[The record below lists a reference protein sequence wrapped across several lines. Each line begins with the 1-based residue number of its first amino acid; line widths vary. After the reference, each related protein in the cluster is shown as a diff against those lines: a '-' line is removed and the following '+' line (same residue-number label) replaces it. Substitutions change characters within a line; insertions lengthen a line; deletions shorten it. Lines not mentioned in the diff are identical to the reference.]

1 MLAVVLL
8 LLVEVASYP
17 RLAVRPLLQSTG
29 PRVTN
34 CAAAATAGLPRRLD
48 PHFAKAKKKQVAS
61 NDDDDD
67 ADIDIDQLELGDDIK
82 QLLRTAQE
90 ELGGDDDG
98 EDDDVDESSS
108 LIFQEDDDDD
118 DGDSSSGGGSS
129 QNSDVVDSI
138 DDIVADDDEDDESEG
153 GDTTSELARDT
164 TAWRGKVEDIIR
176 TVVSTVPDAFLR
188 QVTFKGGRIE
198 VTVSATD
205 DPDAPEGPSVATLQA
220 CHQRLYEA
228 FELRED
234 DLAVV
239 TRNEILVASP
249 GIGDVLRTDRDY
261 VSFKGFNV
269 AVTTKEVFKKKTL
282 FEGTLVERTEE
293 CVFIS
298 QKGRPIRIPRD
309 LIAEVRLPKPKYES
323 TDSEMRKLR

>member
-29 PRVTN
+29 PRVIS
-34 CAAAATAGLPRRLD
+34 CAAATAGLPRRLE

-90 ELGGDDDG
+90 ELGGDD
-98 EDDDVDESSS
+98 EEEEVDESSS
-108 LIFQEDDDDD
+108 LIFQEDED
-118 DGDSSSGGGSS
+118 DGDSSSSGGGGSS
-129 QNSDVVDSI
+129 RNSDVVDSI
-138 DDIVADDDEDDESEG
+138 DDIVADEDDESED

-164 TAWRGKVEDIIR
+164 TAWRGKVEDVIR
-176 TVVSTVPDAFLR
+176 TVVSMVPDAFLR

-269 AVTTKEVFKKKTL
+269 AITTKEVFKKKTL
-282 FEGTLVERTEE
+282 FEGTLVERTDE

-298 QKGRPIRIPRD
+298 QKGRPIRIPRE